1 MLRHLSWWSF
11 ICGLPITLLVF
22 SSCGDIAREQHPLT
36 IAGAANLRHALEEV
50 TQQFTAQTGI
60 TTNITL
66 ASSGKLTAQIKAGA
80 PYDVFLSAD
89 QQYPAE
95 LAAAGLTKGTPK
107 TYAFGPL
114 ALWTTTSNIP
124 LLADSLDLPRI
135 KKIALP
141 NPATAPYGRA
151 AMAFLKQ
158 QGLDGI
164 LANKLVFGESV
175 GQANQFVYSGVAE
188 VGITALASVT
198 VSDKWHKYALLADH
212 PPVEQTGV
220 IIKASSQREAADSFL
235 EYLLSPAGQSILKK
249 FGYFTA
255 E

>member
-1 MLRHLSWWSF
+1 MFRHPSRWSF
-11 ICGLPITLLVF
+11 TYFLPFALLLF
-22 SSCGDIAREQHPLT
+22 SSCGQVTPDQQPLT

-50 TQQFTAQTGI
+50 TQQFTAQTGVS
-60 TTNITL
+60 TNITL

-89 QQYPAE
+89 QQYPAA
-95 LAAAGLTKGTPK
+95 LAAAGLTQGAPK

-114 ALWTTTSNIP
+114 ALWTTTADIP
-124 LLADSLDLPRI
+124 LLADSLNLTRI

-158 QGLDGI
+158 QGLDSL

-198 VSDKWHKYALLADH
+198 VSDKWHQFALLADH
-212 PPVEQTGV
+212 PPVKQTGV
-220 IIKASSQREAADSFL
+220 VIKASPQPEAAESFL
-235 EYLLSPAGQSILKK
+235 EFLLSPAGQSILKK
-249 FGYFTA
+249 FGYFAA